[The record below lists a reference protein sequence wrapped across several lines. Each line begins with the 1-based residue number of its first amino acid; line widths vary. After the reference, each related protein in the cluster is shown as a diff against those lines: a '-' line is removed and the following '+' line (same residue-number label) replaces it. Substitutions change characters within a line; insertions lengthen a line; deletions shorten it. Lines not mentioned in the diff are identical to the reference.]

1 MSQQQSPLQQLT
13 ALGYTVASGAMRF
26 DVAMSMGVSI
36 LARDNQGAILQIS
49 CSKGIL
55 AITAAPAHRPGDPL
69 ESRHRIT
76 NTPRARL

>member
-13 ALGYTVASGAMRF
+13 ALGYTVTSGAMRF

-36 LARDNQGAILQIS
+36 LARDDQGAVLQIS

-55 AITAAPAHRPGDPL
+55 AITAAKQTPQLTAPAILLNRV
-69 ESRHRIT
+69 I
-76 NTPRARL
+76 A